1 MPSLTTHH
9 SSSGSSTVT
18 SSAPQTIT
26 TILQYSC
33 STCHEIFNTTD
44 SLRQH
49 LFHNHQILFPFSTT
63 TATAAATTSGEHQ
76 YQQVTIPQTN
86 LAQIVSTTIQPS
98 TSQQFTTFTH
108 KKYFES
114 EFPCML
120 CGVVSKNQ
128 DDLIKHMIQHTTTT
142 TSQPIQTIQK
152 VTTIVERDRN
162 ASDMSATPTDL
173 SSSTTQYK

>member
-1 MPSLTTHH
+1 
-9 SSSGSSTVT
+9 VT
-18 SSAPQTIT
+18 NSAPQTIT

-33 STCHEIFNTTD
+33 SSCHEIFNTTD

-63 TATAAATTSGEHQ
+63 TATTSGEHQ

-120 CGVVSKNQ
+120 CGIVSKNQ
-128 DDLIKHMIQHTTTT
+128 DDLIKHMIQHTTTS
-142 TSQPIQTIQK
+142 TSQPIQK

-162 ASDMSATPTDL
+162 VIPTTTTMDMSATPTDL
-173 SSSTTQYK
+173 SSSTSHYK

>member
-1 MPSLTTHH
+1 M
-9 SSSGSSTVT
+9 
-18 SSAPQTIT
+18 
-26 TILQYSC
+26 
-33 STCHEIFNTTD
+33 
-44 SLRQH
+44 
-49 LFHNHQILFPFSTT
+49 
-63 TATAAATTSGEHQ
+63 TTSGEHQ
-76 YQQVTIPQTN
+76 YQQVTLPSQS
-86 LAQIVSTTIQPS
+86 QIVTTTIQPS

-142 TSQPIQTIQK
+142 STQGVATSTIQK
-152 VTTIVERDRN
+152 VTTIIERDR
-162 ASDMSATPTDL
+162 SSSSSTVDMSATPTDL